1 MCVKNSYCRQACLK
15 TFTHR
20 IISKKKTTCIN
31 NIEFMI
37 CLYYS
42 KFYVT
47 LKYSAWFAEAFMLS
61 LSSNNISLSGSI
73 RHQFIGCRNSLLLLC
88 SCIHLYSFLGRNYII
103 HQKEA

>member
-1 MCVKNSYCRQACLK
+1 
-15 TFTHR
+15 
-20 IISKKKTTCIN
+20 
-31 NIEFMI
+31 MI

-61 LSSNNISLSGSI
+61 LSNKKIPLSGSI
-73 RHQFIGCRNSLLLLC
+73 RHQSIGRRHGLLLLC
-88 SCIHLYSFLGRNYII
+88 SCIHLYSFLGKNYII